1 VKDWKPFALKEITT
15 KIGSG
20 STPKGGKEAY
30 FESGITLVR
39 SLNIYDFVFALKD
52 LAFINGTQAKKLNGV
67 TIEKEDILL
76 NITGASVGRCTI
88 IPENLLPARV
98 NQHVSIIR
106 CDKTKAY
113 SRFLLYCINS
123 TSYKDALMSI
133 ADTGATRE
141 ALTKEDLE
149 KFPILLPPLPIQH
162 RIASI
167 LSTYDELIE
176 VNNQR
181 IKLLEETARALYK
194 EWFVRMRFPGYKQAK
209 FVKGLPEGW
218 VVKPIGKV
226 IDYNIGGGWG
236 NDEKNNLFS
245 TTGYVIRGTDIPGV
259 RIGKANQ
266 EVYRFH
272 KASNMK
278 SRELVE
284 GDIVFETAGG
294 SEGQL
299 LGRTCYIT
307 QELLDSYGDKVMAAS
322 FCKQIRTTSIPSLYL
337 YYFLNYLYDTGMVE
351 TFQVQSTGISNY
363 QFEPFLKFQQIILP
377 DDELMQSFHDK
388 TLLMQK
394 EIAILGQQNTQLRQ
408 IRERLLPRLIS
419 GKLEVKTEKVLL
431 NSETETKYN

>member
-1 VKDWKPFALKEITT
+1 MKDWKEY
-15 KIGSG
+15 KIGDLCEVGRGSSPRPIIDQRYFKEGTIPWIKIADATASG
-20 STPKGGKEAY
+20 KYIYETNEHVNEFGASFSRYLDEGSLIIAASGVSLGQIKFLGVKGCIHDGWLYTSNFDIELIDKEFLYY
-30 FESGITLVR
+30 FLIYYSEGFHNFSSGAAIQ
-39 SLNIYDFVFALKD
+39 NI
-52 LAFINGTQAKKLNGV
+52 NT
-67 TIEKEDILL
+67 DIL
-76 NITGASVGRCTI
+76 R
-88 IPENLLPARV
+88 
-98 NQHVSIIR
+98 
-106 CDKTKAY
+106 KTV
-113 SRFLLYCINS
+113 IN
-123 TSYKDALMSI
+123 
-133 ADTGATRE
+133 
-141 ALTKEDLE
+141 
-149 KFPILLPPLPIQH
+149 LPPLPTQR
-162 RIASI
+162 RITSI

-181 IKLLEETARALYK
+181 IKLLGETASELYK
-194 EWFVRMRFPGYKQAK
+194 EWFVRMRFPGHKQAK
-209 FVKGLPEGW
+209 FVKGVPLGW
-218 VVKPIGKV
+218 RVKPIGKV

-236 NDEKNNLFS
+236 SDDKNNVFS
-245 TTGYVIRGTDIPGV
+245 SPGYVIRGTDIPGV

-272 KASNMK
+272 KASNLK
-278 SRELVE
+278 SRELIE

-363 QFEPFLKFQQIILP
+363 QFVPFLKFQQIILP
-377 DDELMQSFHDK
+377 DDDLMQSFHDK

-394 EIAILGQQNTQLRQ
+394 QIAILGQQNNHLRQ
-408 IRERLLPRLIS
+408 IRDRLLPRLIS
-419 GKLEVKTEKVLL
+419 GKLEVKKEKVLL